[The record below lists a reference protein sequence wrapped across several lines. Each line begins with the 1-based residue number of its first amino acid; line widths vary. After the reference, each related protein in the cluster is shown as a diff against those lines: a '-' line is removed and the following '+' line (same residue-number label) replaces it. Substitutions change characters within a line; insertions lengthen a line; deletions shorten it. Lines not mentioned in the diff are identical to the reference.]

1 MGRAMRLSPESQRTL
16 ELAALLHDVGKIL
29 IGEQILGKL
38 GKLTD
43 QEAYMIRQHREMG
56 EKIVG
61 NVKFLREITLFIR
74 RHHERFDGPSG
85 ESIPLE
91 ARGSSSS
98 PKSSIPSRPKPHT
111 IQLWTPKKP
120 VRRWRGGTEPGSTP
134 RSLVSF

>member
-1 MGRAMRLSPESQRTL
+1 MRLSPESQRTL

-43 QEAYMIRQHREMG
+43 QEAYMIRQHPEMG

-61 NVKFLREITLFIR
+61 NVKLLKEITLFIR

-98 PKSSIPSRPKPHT
+98 PKSSIPSRPTPHT
-111 IQLWTPKKP
+111 IQLWTLKKP
-120 VRRWRGGTEPGSTP
+120 VRRWRGGAEPGSTP
-134 RSLVSF
+134 RSLVPF